1 MFSHLQMKFKC
12 HFGVTAKERN
22 VTFEIPEV
30 SGQGNITDSHRNH
43 LGNDLCWTSRF
54 LLFSQNEALCH
65 NFPPSPLGM
74 TQKKTVSNAVTP
86 SVTRAVTLHIMR
98 IFGAQKSKWES
109 SGGIQRKKQSLDK
122 LLLCTRNKKKIKK
135 NASWEV
141 FGPHI
146 PKICPV
152 TDVSFPY
159 GMSPLLCPF
168 FATRNSYPT
177 IISSVMVLYAS
188 F

>member
-22 VTFEIPEV
+22 VTPEIPEV

-74 TQKKTVSNAVTP
+74 TQNKTVSNAVTP

-98 IFGAQKSKWES
+98 IFWAQKSKWES

-122 LLLCTRNKKKIKK
+122 LLLCTRNKKK
-135 NASWEV
+135 N
-141 FGPHI
+141 
-146 PKICPV
+146 
-152 TDVSFPY
+152 
-159 GMSPLLCPF
+159 
-168 FATRNSYPT
+168 
-177 IISSVMVLYAS
+177 
-188 F
+188 